1 MRQTERGGVCQAGTV
16 ARFRAGG
23 KGAALQRPERQT
35 GRQDSPRAASA
46 ADGRAPN
53 SSSSSAGLRVISPV
67 RPEVG
72 ARSLGAGLDATQGS
86 GPQDPGHG
94 PQSQG
99 PAPLGAELQAKEAR
113 RVDAERIKGRQ
124 RVYTNYQPPPSP
136 PLQTPSGFL
145 ALVIRALPAGH
156 TTPSGPADN
165 RLRH

>member
-1 MRQTERGGVCQAGTV
+1 MCQEGTV
-16 ARFRAGG
+16 AGFRAGG
-23 KGAALQRPERQT
+23 KGAALLRPERQT

-46 ADGRAPN
+46 DGRTPSSN
-53 SSSSSAGLRVISPV
+53 GGSSSSSAGLRVISPV
-67 RPEVG
+67 EPGVG
-72 ARSLGAGLDATQGS
+72 TRSLGAEVDAAQGS
-86 GPQDPGHG
+86 GLKQARPRSR

-124 RVYTNYQPPPSP
+124 RVYTNYQPPPPP

-145 ALVIRALPAGH
+145 ALVTPALPAGH